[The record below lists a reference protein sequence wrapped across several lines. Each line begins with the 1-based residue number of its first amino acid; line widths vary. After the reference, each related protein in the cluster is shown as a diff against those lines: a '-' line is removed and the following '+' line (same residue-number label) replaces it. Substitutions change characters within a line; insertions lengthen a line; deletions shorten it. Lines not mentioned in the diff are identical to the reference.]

1 MSLLINQLKKSEILT
16 SYNFA
21 RTSDIVFSETLTHKQ
36 FDEIKDKEDIE
47 IVFKNSYLIFYL
59 RKKFSLC
66 ENDVIFTNT
75 YFVENLFD
83 LLSSCKRFKNIKLI
97 THQTDIPITKKLYN
111 KKPECIS
118 KWFSINVD
126 YENDNLIPIPLGL
139 ANDYSPKNIMKQD
152 FNKITKNN
160 DKSEKLYLNFQ
171 KNTNLKERKA
181 LLKKFEEIHWA
192 VTEKP
197 NQEIDTYLHNLN
209 KYKFTLSPWG
219 NGYDT
224 HRFWEAIYAGSI
236 PVTKKHITYK
246 SSEGLPVIQLSD
258 YKSISME
265 RLLKEAELVIGDST
279 LDKLNIDYWLKK
291 IKNNDDSDKLTES
304 RVEVKNS
311 SIKKYINKYNRNAN
325 FENKYKK
332 FFFRFRQVYNLPKK
346 IIRIIRK

>member
-21 RTSDIVFSETLTHKQ
+21 RASDIVFSETLTHKQ

-66 ENDVIFTNT
+66 ENDV
-75 YFVENLFD
+75 
-83 LLSSCKRFKNIKLI
+83 I

-160 DKSEKLYLNFQ
+160 DKAEKLYVNFQ

-192 VTEKP
+192 FTEKP

-224 HRFWEAIYAGSI
+224 HRFWEA
-236 PVTKKHITYK
+236 K
-246 SSEGLPVIQLSD
+246 
-258 YKSISME
+258 
-265 RLLKEAELVIGDST
+265 
-279 LDKLNIDYWLKK
+279 
-291 IKNNDDSDKLTES
+291 
-304 RVEVKNS
+304 
-311 SIKKYINKYNRNAN
+311 
-325 FENKYKK
+325 
-332 FFFRFRQVYNLPKK
+332 
-346 IIRIIRK
+346 